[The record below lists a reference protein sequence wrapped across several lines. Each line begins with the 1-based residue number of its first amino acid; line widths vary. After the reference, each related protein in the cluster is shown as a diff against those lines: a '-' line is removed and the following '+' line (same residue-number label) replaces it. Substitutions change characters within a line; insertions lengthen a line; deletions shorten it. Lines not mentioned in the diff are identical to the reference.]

1 MDVFS
6 EYLRRATDGAPPTRI
21 DVDAL
26 IAADHRRRRF
36 LIGGSVVTV
45 AAASLAVVMVG
56 QAFPSGGN
64 QPGRNVGGP
73 SGSCV
78 APTPT
83 WTESPPVDP
92 SKPPLMYPVD
102 TVGPSPVYT
111 EEPVEAAKQ
120 RLSVAFAAA
129 LRSAMPGVAFTDWAD
144 PGCALPQIATFD
156 PAFPYESAVV
166 VTDAH
171 GRGDIVIHLYAV
183 PPERPACDDCVW
195 KQDLPGGGLAYE
207 QYGDPGRVNIWRPDG
222 TGNMLL
228 AVAHTGDPARPVP
241 PATRDQLIA
250 IGSFPALSIYPG

>member
-1 MDVFS
+1 MDVVS
-6 EYLRRATDGAPPTRI
+6 EYLRRATDGAPPSRI

-36 LIGGSVVTV
+36 LIGGSAVTV
-45 AAASLAVVMVG
+45 AAASLAVVMMG
-56 QAFPSGGN
+56 QAFSSGNAPDRTG
-64 QPGRNVGGP
+64 GGP
-73 SGSCV
+73 AGPCI
-78 APTPT
+78 APAPP

-144 PGCALPQIATFD
+144 PGCALPQIVTFD

-166 VTDAH
+166 VTDTH
-171 GRGDIVIHLYAV
+171 GRGDIVIHLFAA

-207 QYGDPGRVNIWRPDG
+207 QSGDPGRVDIWRPDG

-228 AVAHTGDPARPVP
+228 AVGHHGDPARPVP
-241 PATRDQLIA
+241 PATREQLIA
-250 IGSFPALSIYPG
+250 IGSYPALSIYPG